1 MSDTM
6 KLLVDLLN
14 GRFENVSSMT
24 EADWQ
29 RVIGDAQS
37 DGVAPLLWYTL
48 YTALDRPQL
57 PPGIQETLRA
67 NYYTAAVHFMRREH
81 ELKEVLQTLASAGVP
96 VVLLK
101 GAAVAYSLYPNPVLR
116 TMGDLDLWIP
126 HAQLFPARRA
136 LHAIGYTVRSREDHR
151 PQALKDALAGETQM
165 MRDRP
170 GAGLV
175 ELHWNVYPGE
185 WLRHTTCIDEAKIW
199 DRSVPI
205 EGMNMLRPAA
215 EDLVLHASVH
225 LAVNHQMSDAVM
237 RTMLDITLV
246 LRTREMDWEA
256 LAHRAKEWRVAT
268 AVWLV
273 LSLVSEFLGDPEAR
287 LPLRTIAPSR
297 FRQRVLRWFVP
308 GIPPSGSPRLAEG
321 PRKFLYQ
328 LCLVDRPI
336 DIIRLLWR
344 GLFPDRTWLVL
355 RYKLQDAPRWR
366 IWLQWI
372 WHPLRLALRRDF

>member
-1 MSDTM
+1 MNDAI
-6 KLLVDLLN
+6 KVLIDLLSE
-14 GRFENVSSMT
+14 RFGDVPSMT

-29 RVIGDAQS
+29 QVIVEAQRH
-37 DGVAPLLWYTL
+37 GVAPFLWYTL
-48 YTALDRPQL
+48 HTALDCPQL

-67 NYYTAAVHFMRREH
+67 NYYTAAAHFMRREH

-101 GAAVAYSLYPNPVLR
+101 GAAVAYSVYPNPVLR
-116 TMGDLDLWIP
+116 TMGDVDLWIP
-126 HAQLFPARRA
+126 HAQLVPARQA
-136 LHAIGYTVRSREDHR
+136 LHAIGYTVRSQEDHR
-151 PQALKDALAGETQM
+151 PQALQDALAGETRM

-175 ELHWNVYPGE
+175 ELHWNLYPGE

-199 DRSVPI
+199 ARSVPI
-205 EGMNMLRPAA
+205 EGMNMRRPTG

-225 LAVNHQMSDAVM
+225 LAVNHQMSIGVM
-237 RTMLDITLV
+237 RTMLDIALAR
-246 LRTREMDWEA
+246 RTCDIDWEA
-256 LAHRAKEWRVAT
+256 LAHRAKEWKVAT

-273 LSLVSEFLGDPEAR
+273 LSLVSEFFGDPEAR

-297 FRQRVLRWFVP
+297 FRQRALRWFVP
-308 GIPPSGSPRLAEG
+308 GITPSGSPRLTDG
-321 PRKFLYQ
+321 PLRFIYQ
-328 LCLVDRPI
+328 LWLVDRPI
-336 DIIRLLWR
+336 DVIRLLWR
-344 GLFPDRTWLVL
+344 GFFPDRTWLVL

>member
-6 KLLVDLLN
+6 KLLIDLLN
-14 GRFENVSSMT
+14 GRLENVPSMT

-29 RVIGDAQS
+29 QVIVEAQRH
-37 DGVAPLLWYTL
+37 GVAPFLWYTL
-48 YTALDRPQL
+48 YTALDCPQL
-57 PPGIQETLRA
+57 PQGIQETLRA
-67 NYYTAAVHFMRREH
+67 NYYIAATHFMRRQH

-101 GAAVAYSLYPNPVLR
+101 GTAVAYSVYPNPVLR
-116 TMGDLDLWIP
+116 TMGDVDLWIP
-126 HAQLFPARRA
+126 HAQLVPARQA
-136 LHAIGYTVRSREDHR
+136 LHAIGYTVRSQEDHR
-151 PQALKDALAGETQM
+151 PQALKDALTGETQM
-165 MRDRP
+165 KRDRP
-170 GAGLV
+170 GAGSV

-199 DRSVPI
+199 ARSVPI
-205 EGMNMLRPAA
+205 EGMNMRRPAA

-225 LAVNHQMSDAVM
+225 LAVNHQMSDGVM
-237 RTMLDITLV
+237 RTMLDIALAR
-246 LRTREMDWEA
+246 RTWEIDWEA
-256 LAHRAKEWRVAT
+256 LAHRAKEWKVAT

-273 LSLVSEFLGDPEAR
+273 LSLVSEFFGDPEAR

-297 FRQRVLRWFVP
+297 FRQRALRWFVP
-308 GIPPSGSPRLAEG
+308 GIPPSGSPRLTDG
-321 PRKFLYQ
+321 PRRFIYQ
-328 LCLVDRPI
+328 LLLVDRPI
-336 DIIRLLWR
+336 DVIRLLWR
-344 GLFPDRTWLVL
+344 GFFPDRTWLVL